1 MTPFYRFG
9 RWVCS
14 VALMPWRVRAI
25 GVDRVPLD
33 GPLIVAANHVSY
45 LDPPALGVCL
55 PRMLYYM
62 AKRELFSV
70 PILGSALRGVGAFPV
85 DRSGN
90 PTSAIRRSVEVLRE
104 GKALAIFPEGTRNRT
119 GAAPIQ
125 SGVSLLASLGRAP
138 VVPAC
143 IVGTDRARDFARITV
158 VFGEPIRDACEN
170 GLARSDIEP
179 FAQRV
184 MAAIRALRAEAE

>member
-1 MTPFYRFG
+1 MTPFYRFSRG
-9 RWVCS
+9 VCRL
-14 VALMPWRVRAI
+14 ALFPWRMRAI

-62 AKRELFSV
+62 AKRELFSI
-70 PILGSALRGVGAFPV
+70 PLLGSALVAVGTFPV

-125 SGVSLLASLGRAP
+125 SGVAMLASLGRAP

-170 GLARSDIEP
+170 GLPRSDIEP